1 MNKENSM
8 EKYMTDDFYNETRT
22 QIHSYKADDKLMSE
36 LSQQIDKSLSD
47 EIAKNAEDLDILE
60 EFGPVL

>member
-1 MNKENSM
+1 MNKENNM

-22 QIHSYKADDKLMSE
+22 QIHSYKTNDKLMSE
-36 LSQQIDKSLSD
+36 LSQQIDKSLND
-47 EIAKNAEDLDILE
+47 EVTKNAEDLDILE

>member
-22 QIHSYKADDKLMSE
+22 QIHSYKAD
-36 LSQQIDKSLSD
+36 I
-47 EIAKNAEDLDILE
+47 N
-60 EFGPVL
+60 